1 MVLLLYPTHRKFIKL
16 LRKQINNGNEFYL
29 TKDDINDIH
38 AVFNATTLS
47 TRRHQIVYKTFIRAI
62 KRSSMENQNLADV
75 ITVDS
80 IFVDNLAKVFR
91 RLEFNNP
98 LRTIKNIVLIKIIRI
113 LHTFIRWLD
122 KR

>member
-1 MVLLLYPTHRKFIKL
+1 MAFLLYPTHRKFIHL
-16 LRKQINNGNEFYL
+16 LRKQVDNGKKFYL
-29 TKDDINDIH
+29 TKDDINDIY
-38 AVFNATTLS
+38 AVFNTTPLS

-91 RLEFNNP
+91 RLEFKNP